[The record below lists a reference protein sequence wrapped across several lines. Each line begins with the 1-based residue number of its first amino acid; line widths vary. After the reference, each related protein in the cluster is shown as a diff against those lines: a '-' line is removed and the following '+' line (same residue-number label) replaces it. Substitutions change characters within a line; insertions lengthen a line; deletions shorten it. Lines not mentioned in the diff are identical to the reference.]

1 MKLTRRAFTAALA
14 AGALARP
21 AIVRAAAGEPLTC
34 GYVPGNSLYW
44 DIDVAIEKG
53 FFREAGFEP
62 QIGVMQSSPHSIQQ
76 ALAGAFQIAG
86 SQPET
91 FAAAVT
97 RGADQLRA
105 MAAPMNR
112 ADWCLNVQK
121 DITKITDLKGKVIGV
136 STLRSSEVWLTN
148 VLLEKGGLKKGDVN
162 YLVVG
167 TSAQKLA
174 AMQKGSIAG
183 SILFQ
188 PTAELAIRTGFPAVA
203 RYGDLRAYPAI
214 LYIVDKN
221 WAAKTDAGKRAA
233 GALLKAHQWLYDP
246 ANKQEAVAILV
257 KISKREPAV
266 VETIYDQY
274 FVSGKIYSP
283 TGAVEV
289 DGLAKAL
296 ADMAEDGDI
305 IKPPA
310 PPATRFL
317 LDHDLGGMWN

>member
-1 MKLTRRAFTAALA
+1 MTLTRRAFTVALA
-14 AGALARP
+14 AGTLARP
-21 AIVRAAAGEPLTC
+21 AIVRAAGEPLTC
-34 GYVPGNSLYW
+34 GFVPGNSLYW
-44 DIDVAIEKG
+44 DIDVAMEKG

-62 QIGVMQSSPHSIQQ
+62 QIGIMQNSPHSIQQ

-91 FAAAVT
+91 LAAAVT

-105 MAAPMNR
+105 IAAPMNR

-148 VLLEKGGLKKGDVN
+148 VLLEKGGLKKGEVD

-188 PTAELAIRTGFPAVA
+188 PTAELAIRTGFPALA
-203 RYGDLRAYPAI
+203 RYGDLRLYPAI
-214 LYIVDKN
+214 LYVVDKN
-221 WAAKTDAGKRAA
+221 WAAKNEAGKRAA
-233 GALLKAHQWLYDP
+233 GAILKAHRWLWDP
-246 ANKQEAVAILV
+246 ANKAEAVAILV
-257 KISKREPAV
+257 KISKREQPV
-266 VETIYDQY
+266 VETIYDNY
-274 FVSGKIYSP
+274 FVTDKVYSP
-283 TGAVEV
+283 TGAVET

-305 IKPPA
+305 IKAPA
-310 PPATRFL
+310 PPPTRFL
-317 LDHDLGGMWN
+317 LDHELGGMWN